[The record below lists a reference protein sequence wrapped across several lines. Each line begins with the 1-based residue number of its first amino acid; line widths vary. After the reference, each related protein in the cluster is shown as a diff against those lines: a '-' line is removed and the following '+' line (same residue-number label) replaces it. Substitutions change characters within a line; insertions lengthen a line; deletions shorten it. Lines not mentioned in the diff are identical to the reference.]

1 MRSHQRGAVVLL
13 LMLTVALAAVLVVGG
28 SRRTAVAL
36 AATNACKSNATG
48 TYSDIS
54 VGLTGTGVVDGA
66 TGNATLSGV
75 NFTAAVPATL
85 LIAGYNLG
93 LLTVGANNIPVKGW
107 VSIAASGTTQGSQM
121 VQFSTTVATTIAD
134 PNGIPGNGDETATP
148 LQVNLGLPTTTWTTN
163 GGGLPVFSQGAPGS
177 LPVIPAGQVA
187 AGATTAI
194 GGIFIS
200 AQVAGGLIKANFDC
214 QGGTS
219 AVGGATF
226 TPSTPGAF
234 ATATVG
240 GGGTTAPGTT
250 APGTTA
256 PGTTAPG
263 TTAPGTTAPGTTIP
277 TATTAATTTTAP
289 ATTTTLPGPATGS
302 ASYKTS
308 CKNSVTPDLS
318 ELTFTAAGQVPG
330 QVDADSGFD
339 LTAMKWS
346 VTIPAGVF
354 QTGINFGL
362 ITPGSSISGSL
373 DLAINGT
380 NTAQGTQ
387 DAPKINLTIPVTV
400 DGGGLAKPS
409 TVKFDVPDMRWT
421 ALTGKID
428 FRMYGANVSVRIGLP
443 NPVVFVCKP
452 TAGGAFVSTKAVGV
466 SSITTTTTE
475 VASEAPSTT
484 AAASGGGSLVVTG
497 STGATIVQILLALL
511 LLDLGYLVLS
521 LRRTP
526 RRLR

>member
-13 LMLTVALAAVLVVGG
+13 LMLTVALASVLVVGG

-48 TYSDIS
+48 TFSDIS
-54 VGLTGTGVVDGA
+54 IGLTGTASTDGA
-66 TGNATLSGV
+66 TGNTTLSGV

-85 LIAGYNLG
+85 LISGYNLG
-93 LLTVGANNIPVKGW
+93 LLTVGSNNIPVKGW
-107 VSIAASGTTQGSQM
+107 VSIAGANTTQGSQM
-121 VQFSTTVATTIAD
+121 VQFSTTVSTTIAD
-134 PNGIPGNGDETATP
+134 PNGVPGNGDETATP
-148 LQVNLGLPTTTWTTN
+148 LQINLGLTDTNWSSN
-163 GGGLPVFSQGAPGS
+163 GGGTATFAQGAPGT
-177 LPVIPAGQVA
+177 LPTIPAGQVA
-187 AGATTAI
+187 AAATTPV

-226 TPSTPGAF
+226 TAATPGPF
-234 ATATVG
+234 ATATVV
-240 GGGTTAPGTT
+240 GGGTTVPGTT

-256 PGTTAPG
+256 PGTTSPG
-263 TTAPGTTAPGTTIP
+263 TTTAPTTTVTP
-277 TATTAATTTTAP
+277 TTVPTTTTAP

-302 ASYKTS
+302 STYTTS

-318 ELTFTAAGQVPG
+318 ELTFKASGQVPG
-330 QVDADSGFD
+330 QVDADSTFA
-339 LTAMKWS
+339 LTGMKWN
-346 VTIPAGVF
+346 VTIPASVF

-362 ITPGSSISGSL
+362 ITPGSTISGSL
-373 DLAINGT
+373 DLAINAT
-380 NTAQGTQ
+380 HTVQGTQ

-409 TVKFDVPDMRWT
+409 TVNFSVPDMDWT
-421 ALTGKID
+421 ALSGTID
-428 FRMYGANVSVRIGLP
+428 FRMYGANVSVKIGLP

-452 TAGGAFVSTKAVGV
+452 TAGGAFVSTNAVGS

-484 AAASGGGSLVVTG
+484 AAAAGGGSLVVTG
-497 STGATIVQILLALL
+497 STGATIVQVLLALL
-511 LLDLGYLVLS
+511 LLDIGYLLLS
-521 LRRTP
+521 LRRAP
-526 RRLR
+526 RRSS

>member
-1 MRSHQRGAVVLL
+1 
-13 LMLTVALAAVLVVGG
+13 
-28 SRRTAVAL
+28 
-36 AATNACKSNATG
+36 
-48 TYSDIS
+48 
-54 VGLTGTGVVDGA
+54 
-66 TGNATLSGV
+66 
-75 NFTAAVPATL
+75 
-85 LIAGYNLG
+85 
-93 LLTVGANNIPVKGW
+93 
-107 VSIAASGTTQGSQM
+107 M
-121 VQFSTTVATTIAD
+121 VQFSTTVSTTIAD

-148 LQVNLGLPTTTWTTN
+148 LQINLGLADTTWTTN
-163 GGGLPVFSQGAPGS
+163 GGGLPAFSQGGPGT
-177 LPVIPAGQVA
+177 LPTIPAGQVA
-187 AGATTAI
+187 AAATTPI

-226 TPSTPGAF
+226 TAATPGPF

-240 GGGTTAPGTT
+240 GGGTTVPGTT
-250 APGTTA
+250 APGTTS
-256 PGTTAPG
+256 PGTTSPG
-263 TTAPGTTAPGTTIP
+263 TTSPP
-277 TATTAATTTTAP
+277 TTAATTTTTASVTTTSAP
-289 ATTTTLPGPATGS
+289 APTTTLPGPATGS
-302 ASYKTS
+302 STYTTS

-318 ELTFTAAGQVPG
+318 ELTFKASGQVPG
-330 QVDADSGFD
+330 QVDADSSFA

-346 VTIPAGVF
+346 VTIPASVF

-362 ITPGSSISGSL
+362 ITPGSTISGSL
-373 DLAINGT
+373 DLAINAT
-380 NTAQGTQ
+380 HTVQGTQ

-409 TVKFDVPDMRWT
+409 TVNFAVPDMDWT
-421 ALTGKID
+421 ALSGTID
-428 FRMYGANVSVRIGLP
+428 FRMYGANVSVKIGLP

-452 TAGGAFVSTKAVGV
+452 TAGGAFVSTNAVGS
-466 SSITTTTTE
+466 SSITTTTE

-497 STGATIVQILLALL
+497 STGATIVQVLLALL
-511 LLDLGYLVLS
+511 LLDIGYLVLS